1 MPPPPGHP
9 VQKTPRVMHDAGTP
23 RPACSKQANRKKRG
37 KEKSI
42 QVILSLAR
50 LTILSTLHLVQLCQ
64 VHSKDF
70 DIEVEIQRRM
80 TRARVYPDTS
90 QELFLYNLQQNRSQ
104 SRRLSI
110 MIKDGHTLSLQLR
123 EDLEK
128 MFPERRYKNNI
139 S

>member
-1 MPPPPGHP
+1 
-9 VQKTPRVMHDAGTP
+9 MHDAGTP
-23 RPACSKQANRKKRG
+23 RPACSKQATRKKRG

-50 LTILSTLHLVQLCQ
+50 LTILSTLHLVQLCP

-90 QELFLYNLQQNRSQ
+90 QELFLYNLQQDRSQ
-104 SRRLSI
+104 SRLLSI
-110 MIKDGHTLSLQLR
+110 MIKDGQTLSLQLR

>member
-1 MPPPPGHP
+1 M
-9 VQKTPRVMHDAGTP
+9 
-23 RPACSKQANRKKRG
+23 
-37 KEKSI
+37 
-42 QVILSLAR
+42 ILSLAR

-104 SRRLSI
+104 SRLLSI

>member
-1 MPPPPGHP
+1 M
-9 VQKTPRVMHDAGTP
+9 GTP
-23 RPACSKQANRKKRG
+23 RSACSKQATRKKRG

-104 SRRLSI
+104 SRLLSI

-128 MFPERRYKNNI
+128 MFPDRRYKNNI